1 MEGLRKPRGGYWP
14 KGISEAPKPSKSV
27 YREPASQSRFLPCV
41 EKEFVCWKTPKSQKQ
56 VTDKRKKI
64 ANCITK
70 NSRMHKDLPVQFSGS
85 VVSDSWQPH
94 GLQHARLPCPSLLLE
109 LAQTHVH
116 QVSDAHQLLN
126 QTVTDLPSTVKS
138 KTATTKKKNG

>member
-1 MEGLRKPRGGYWP
+1 MSINRAMDKDDVVQIYTMEY
-14 KGISEAPKPSKSV
+14 S
-27 YREPASQSRFLPCV
+27 
-41 EKEFVCWKTPKSQKQ
+41 
-56 VTDKRKKI
+56 
-64 ANCITK
+64 
-70 NSRMHKDLPVQFSGS
+70 VQFSRS